1 MDSLSYYGEDMN
13 EIRISVEKKGS
24 GMMRIKMEDRQNERY
39 EGQLLMNEITN
50 PNVCQFFSNLDTFM
64 HQLFI

>member
-1 MDSLSYYGEDMN
+1 LSYTVESESSETFDNERYSKKYFLKKMDSLSYYGEDMN

-39 EGQLLMNEITN
+39 EG
-50 PNVCQFFSNLDTFM
+50 
-64 HQLFI
+64 

>member
-39 EGQLLMNEITN
+39 EG
-50 PNVCQFFSNLDTFM
+50 
-64 HQLFI
+64 